1 MGRSAQ
7 VPARADV
14 STLPAPRVLELPVRV
29 AIVHPDA
36 LFREMLVAWLSQGP
50 RYRIVAELGTGAEAL
65 ARIPFVRPELVV
77 IEPCLPDIDGV
88 RVVRALV
95 REVATAPAVV
105 AIAARPEPGLCEALL
120 EAGARAAISQGTSP
134 ALVRET
140 LERVVSRARTS
151 LRPPPRLAPAS
162 VRPRETTF
170 ELTPRQVR
178 ILAMVAAGESS
189 RAIAAELGISE
200 KTVLNHR
207 QHIAKRLGLRG
218 TAALTRYA
226 VARGLTRP

>member
-1 MGRSAQ
+1 M
-7 VPARADV
+7 
-14 STLPAPRVLELPVRV
+14 STAPAPRVLELPVRV

-36 LFREMLVAWLSQGP
+36 LFREMLAAWLAQGP
-50 RYRIVAELGTGAEAL
+50 RYRVVAELATGAEAL

-77 IEPCLPDIDGV
+77 LDPRLPDLDGV

-95 REVATAPAVV
+95 RQTGAAPPAIVVLVAHDA
-105 AIAARPEPGLCEALL
+105 GEALL
-120 EAGARAAISQGTSP
+120 EAGASAAISQATSP

-151 LRPPPRLAPAS
+151 LRPPPRAAPTS
-162 VRPRETTF
+162 MRPRED
-170 ELTPRQVR
+170 EAVLTPRQLR
-178 ILAMVAAGESS
+178 LLSLVAAGESS
-189 RAIAAELGISE
+189 RAIAAELGIRE
-200 KTVLNHR
+200 KTVVNHR